1 MWEKKQIAHSPNSM
15 LNYPNHSNS
24 LCCLPVVGELGGKT
38 VQARRVLLHLLLF
51 PFSGGTWRPWPWP
64 THPQTSVNVG
74 YSQPLFWPSNKF
86 STGVKPPNPHP
97 QPFLHSKAW
106 YWHLFFFFFLW
117 EIVNSILF
125 GITALI
131 SPLKYHINSELPWV
145 DEFTVLVNLFCWKS
159 QIWFRN
165 NSVHCDGNKQTK
177 KKSSLITSIN
187 KRDFCH

>member
-86 STGVKPPNPHP
+86 STGVKPSNPHP

-106 YWHLFFFFFLW
+106 YWHFFFFFFSCEKLLIAFCLVSLLW
-117 EIVNSILF
+117 SPHLN
-125 GITALI
+125 TTLI
-131 SPLKYHINSELPWV
+131 QSSPGWMS
-145 DEFTVLVNLFCWKS
+145 S
-159 QIWFRN
+159 QY
-165 NSVHCDGNKQTK
+165 
-177 KKSSLITSIN
+177 
-187 KRDFCH
+187 